1 VDRRSFLALT
11 GTALLPHAA
20 ARRLRPRVIVIGAGL
35 AGLAAAWELTQAG
48 AEVTVLEA
56 RQVPGGRVRTL
67 RAPFADGLYGEAG
80 ALHVPDSHHLVR
92 RQAEELGLRLVAIA
106 PRPAGELYY
115 VRGRRIVVGGDTGE
129 SWPLD
134 LTPEE
139 RTLGLAGMWARYVGP
154 ALDEIGDPTTPGW
167 PGPALAPYDGM
178 TMAELL
184 RARGASPDAVEL
196 LALGYLDLGG
206 DGVDT
211 YSALSMLR
219 DLALRRGNRRYWAIA
234 GGNDQL
240 PAAMAARL
248 GGRVC
253 YGAPVI
259 RIEPGPR
266 TATVVTRQDGES
278 RRWVADHVICTLP
291 PPVLARLEVAPAF
304 SPARRAAIAAI
315 AATSLTRV
323 FFQTRTRFWRT
334 RRLPSSAV
342 TDLPI
347 RWVCDA
353 TATQPGAR
361 GILDAHV
368 GGTDARRFAALP
380 PSERVAQVLTHLVR
394 LYPGADA
401 EVEATAVMDWD
412 AEPWAR
418 GAYAWFRPGQLTS
431 VMRPLVEPEG
441 RIHLAGE
448 HLSSASGWMQGALD
462 SGLRA
467 ARDVLAAGGWAARK
481 AASRNGTRP

>member
-1 VDRRSFLALT
+1 M
-11 GTALLPHAA
+11 
-20 ARRLRPRVIVIGAGL
+20 IVVGAGL
-35 AGLAAAWELTQAG
+35 AGLVAAWELLQAG
-48 AEVTVLEA
+48 ADVTVLEA
-56 RQVPGGRVRTL
+56 RHVPGGRVRTL
-67 RAPFADGLYGEAG
+67 RAPFADGLYAEAG
-80 ALHVPDSHHLVR
+80 ALHIPDSHHLVR
-92 RQAEELGLRLVAIA
+92 RHAGALGLRLVAVA
-106 PRPAGELYY
+106 PEPAGELYY
-115 VRGRRIVVGGDTGE
+115 VRGRRILVGNDAAE
-129 SWPLD
+129 SWPFD

-139 RTLGLAGMWARYVGP
+139 RTLGLAGMWARYVGS

-167 PGPALAPYDGM
+167 PDSALARYDGM

-184 RARGASPDAVEL
+184 RARGASPGAVEL
-196 LALGYLDLGG
+196 LGLGYLDLGG

-219 DLALRRGNRRYWAIA
+219 DLALRRGSRRYWAIA

-248 GGRVC
+248 GRRVC

-266 TATVVTRQDGES
+266 TASVVTHEDGAS
-278 RRWVADHVICTLP
+278 RRRVADHVICTLP
-291 PPVLARLEVAPAF
+291 PPVLARLDVAPAF

-323 FFQTRTRFWRT
+323 FFQTRTRFWRPQ
-334 RRLPSSAV
+334 RLPASAI

-347 RWVCDA
+347 KWVYDA
-353 TATQPGAR
+353 TAAQSGAR

-368 GGTDARRFAALP
+368 GGPDARRLAMLP
-380 PSERVAQVLTHLVR
+380 PSERVAQVLAHLVR

-401 EVEATAVMDWD
+401 EVEATAVIDWD

-418 GAYAWFRPGQLTS
+418 GAYAWFRPGRLTS
-431 VMRPLVEPEG
+431 MRPLIEPEG

-467 ARDVLAAGGWAARK
+467 ARDVLAAWGWTAARG
-481 AASRNGTRP
+481 R